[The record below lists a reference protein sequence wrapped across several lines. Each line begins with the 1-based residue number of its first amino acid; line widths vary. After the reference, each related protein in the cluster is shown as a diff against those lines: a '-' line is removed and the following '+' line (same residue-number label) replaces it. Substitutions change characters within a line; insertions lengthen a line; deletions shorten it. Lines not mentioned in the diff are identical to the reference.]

1 MKIKPRT
8 SLKISHDG
16 IIYCTCG
23 TLYDFCNDIEH
34 YIVPLIDTSM
44 TARFNGR
51 FISITPY
58 DTVDT
63 IMKKL
68 TTKITLAKQIE
79 KEINYGKI

>member
-44 TARFNGR
+44 TVRFNDR
-51 FISITPY
+51 FISVNTY

-63 IMKKL
+63 IMKKF